1 MEVLAGGIAR
11 STALLAGAWNPPTRA
26 HLELARAALGWA
38 RRAVFVLPRAFPHKP
53 LEGAAFDRRVEWIR
67 SLAALDPRFAAAV
80 SEGGLFLEMAREAR
94 ALGAHR
100 IFHVCGSDAAARI
113 LGWDYGSLE
122 PIGKQLEEYE
132 LLVAPRPLPFNPPPH
147 LRARVH
153 TLLVPAS
160 LDGISSSEVR
170 RRIRSGEPWRHLMP
184 DCIAG
189 SVEAAYFP
197 GEDSSR

>member
-1 MEVLAGGIAR
+1 MELLAGGVA
-11 STALLAGAWNPPTRA
+11 STTALLAGAWNPPTRA

-53 LEGAAFDRRVEWIR
+53 LEGAAFDRRAEWIR

-113 LGWDYGSLE
+113 LAWDYGALE

-132 LLVAPRPLPFNPPPH
+132 LLAAPRPLPVMPPPQ
-147 LRARVH
+147 LRSRVH
-153 TLLVPAS
+153 TLIVPAS

-170 RRIRSGEPWRHLMP
+170 RRIRAGEPWRHLVP

-189 SVEAAYFP
+189 ALESAYL
-197 GEDSSR
+197 SRGGASR

>member
-1 MEVLAGGIAR
+1 MEVLAGDIATT
-11 STALLAGAWNPPTRA
+11 TALLAGAWNPPTRA
-26 HLELARAALGWA
+26 HLELARAALAWA

-53 LEGAAFDRRVEWIR
+53 LEGAPFAQRVEWIR

-132 LLVAPRPLPFNPPPH
+132 LLVAPRPLPFTPPPH

-153 TLLVPAS
+153 TLIVPAS
-160 LDGISSSEVR
+160 LDGVSSSEVR
-170 RRIRSGEPWRHLMP
+170 RRIRAGEPWRHFVP
-184 DCIAG
+184 HCIAG
-189 SVEAAYFP
+189 AVESAYL
-197 GEDSSR
+197 SRGGASR